1 MNFEEEAKRLLDAL
15 KPTYTPDELKL
26 TILVLEKAFIAGKQ
40 EAVNQAMA
48 IIKSA

>member
-1 MNFEEEAKRLLDAL
+1 MNFEEEARRLLEAL
-15 KPTYTPDELKL
+15 KLPYSDDELKL

-48 IIKSA
+48 IITSA